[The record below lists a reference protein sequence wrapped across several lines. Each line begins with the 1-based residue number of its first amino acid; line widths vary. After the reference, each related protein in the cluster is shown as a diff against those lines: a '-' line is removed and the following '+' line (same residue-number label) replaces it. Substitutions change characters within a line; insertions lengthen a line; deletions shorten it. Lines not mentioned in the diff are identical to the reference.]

1 MVMQVRPLL
10 HLPLDLAAMSM
21 SGNAGDNS
29 SSFTG
34 GSMWVLT
41 LEVANKYT
49 ASIQ

>member
-21 SGNAGDNS
+21 SGNVGDSS
-29 SSFTG
+29 SSFID

-41 LEVANKYT
+41 PEVANG
-49 ASIQ
+49 